1 MKMNK
6 KGIKILRSLLAIK
19 GFPQK
24 NKIAEETGLSIQ
36 TVTPFINKMIDDG
49 IVKGFSAI
57 IEPDKL
63 GYHQVHFLLNIQK
76 GTNDEAI
83 NFLKNMDRVLYVTSG
98 FGNSDCQLVVA
109 IPADRTDLI
118 PAYMESMRQ
127 SGIFK
132 SEMSIH
138 VVTKSHFPLPDFLRN
153 EDLN

>member
-6 KGIKILRSLLAIK
+6 KGVKILRSLLAIK

-24 NKIAEETGLSIQ
+24 NKIAEETELSIQ

-49 IVKGFSAI
+49 TIKGFTAI

-76 GTNDEAI
+76 GTNEEAI

-98 FGNSDCQLVVA
+98 FGNSECQLVVA

-118 PAYMESMRQ
+118 PNYMETMRQ

-132 SEMSIH
+132 SEMNIH
-138 VVTKSHFPLPDFLRN
+138 VVTRSHFPLPDFLRS
-153 EDLN
+153 EDLD